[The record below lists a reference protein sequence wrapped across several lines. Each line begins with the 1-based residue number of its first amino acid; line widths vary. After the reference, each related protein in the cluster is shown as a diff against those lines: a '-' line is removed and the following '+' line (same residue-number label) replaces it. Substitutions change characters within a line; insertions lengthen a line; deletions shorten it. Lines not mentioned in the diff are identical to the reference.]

1 MPNITEAICCIG
13 VAVTS
18 LSAKPAFK
26 LRLCVYANLLSVIL
40 TFTAIPLKDSQQAN
54 YEHLGKGPRF
64 VGEGFLKRNN
74 GDAIMRGFL
83 GFLSLG
89 SCYTQTNSGI
99 PDYRLTQGVYQIFFI
114 FRNIAI
120 NKA

>member
-26 LRLCVYANLLSVIL
+26 LRLCVYANLLSSIL

-54 YEHLGKGPRF
+54 YEHLGKGP
-64 VGEGFLKRNN
+64 VSSGK
-74 GDAIMRGFL
+74 
-83 GFLSLG
+83 G
-89 SCYTQTNSGI
+89 S
-99 PDYRLTQGVYQIFFI
+99 
-114 FRNIAI
+114 
-120 NKA
+120 